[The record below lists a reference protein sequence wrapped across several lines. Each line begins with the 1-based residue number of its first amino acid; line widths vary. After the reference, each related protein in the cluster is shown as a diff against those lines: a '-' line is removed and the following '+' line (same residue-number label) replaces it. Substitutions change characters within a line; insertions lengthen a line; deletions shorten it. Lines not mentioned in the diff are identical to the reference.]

1 MLVIP
6 NSAFHAP
13 SIMVHSR
20 NGSQSHRSRSLSSR
34 RAVEGVKCAASAA
47 GRQVQNHMPHPL
59 SVASVGKL
67 FLDVMF
73 GLFILYIV
81 WVYICNRQK
90 IDVTV
95 DNVPFDPDSGFGSI
109 IGGIKTVLIAAV
121 SKRIGGPARDY
132 FLKLLDAVFLLAG
145 LKGTQVHP

>member
-1 MLVIP
+1 M
-6 NSAFHAP
+6 A
-13 SIMVHSR
+13 HSR
-20 NGSQSHRSRSLSSR
+20 NGSTSRRSRSLSPR
-34 RAVEGVKCAASAA
+34 RAVEGVKRAASAA
-47 GRQVQNHMPHPL
+47 ARQVQNNMSHPYQSQGL

-81 WVYICNRQK
+81 WVYICNRQN
-90 IDVTV
+90 IGVTV
-95 DNVPFDPDSGFGSI
+95 DNVPLDPDSGFGSI

-145 LKGTQVHP
+145 LKGTQVQP